1 MTRIADRQT
10 EHFASS
16 VQDGVATI
24 HLTNP
29 DRKNPLTLDS
39 YAELRDWFRALA
51 SAEDCHAV
59 AFMSHQGNFCS
70 GGDVQDI
77 IGPLLDKDMKGLLEF
92 TRMTGDL
99 VKAMLHCG
107 KPIIAAVDGVAV
119 GAGAILAM
127 ASDIRLAAPE
137 AKTAFLFNR
146 VGLAGCDMGACAILP
161 RIIGQSRAAEL
172 LFTGR
177 TMSAEEGAAWGFY
190 SRIVDADQLPYETQT
205 LCRRIADGPTFANSL
220 TKTMLI
226 QEWTMTPDQAI
237 EAEAQTQALAMQTQD
252 FRRAYNAFMAKD
264 KSKFEGN

>member
-1 MTRIADRQT
+1 
-10 EHFASS
+10 
-16 VQDGVATI
+16 
-24 HLTNP
+24 
-29 DRKNPLTLDS
+29 
-39 YAELRDWFRALA
+39 
-51 SAEDCHAV
+51 
-59 AFMSHQGNFCS
+59 
-70 GGDVQDI
+70 
-77 IGPLLDKDMKGLLEF
+77 
-92 TRMTGDL
+92 
-99 VKAMLHCG
+99 
-107 KPIIAAVDGVAV
+107 
-119 GAGAILAM
+119 M

>member
-1 MTRIADRQT
+1 
-10 EHFASS
+10 
-16 VQDGVATI
+16 
-24 HLTNP
+24 
-29 DRKNPLTLDS
+29 
-39 YAELRDWFRALA
+39 
-51 SAEDCHAV
+51 
-59 AFMSHQGNFCS
+59 
-70 GGDVQDI
+70 
-77 IGPLLDKDMKGLLEF
+77 
-92 TRMTGDL
+92 
-99 VKAMLHCG
+99 
-107 KPIIAAVDGVAV
+107 
-119 GAGAILAM
+119 M
-127 ASDIRLAAPE
+127 ASDIRLATPT

-190 SRIVDADQLPYETQT
+190 SRIVAADQLSRETQT

-237 EAEAQTQALAMQTQD
+237 EAEAQTQALAMKTED

-264 KSKFEGN
+264 KPKFEGN